1 MMSFEALSDTH
12 CISKHFLSF
21 SRPPFEEPSLELID
35 FGCPIDP
42 LVIVGGLG
50 VAMIFFNALFQN
62 LTVIRLRL
70 PEWSY
75 ENHIYLF
82 LSYFPLNVA
91 Y

>member
-50 VAMIFFNALFQN
+50 VAMIF
-62 LTVIRLRL
+62 
-70 PEWSY
+70 
-75 ENHIYLF
+75 
-82 LSYFPLNVA
+82 
-91 Y
+91 